1 MKVAAE
7 EKAIKVLPPFHLQF
21 MGESKCASRVPFFFS
36 PTYIFIKNMT
46 ILIKKAQ

>member
-21 MGESKCASRVPFFFS
+21 MGESKCASRVPFFFF
-36 PTYIFIKNMT
+36 PQHIY
-46 ILIKKAQ
+46 LLRV